1 MTHLLNLAP
10 ELEIISEE
18 IPCGAD
24 QRLSNL
30 KIQQKIIIEVTSMAW
45 KSINKKTSKN
55 TNSKKILFF
64 LFEWEDFLFA
74 DHATIQSYWI

>member
-1 MTHLLNLAP
+1 MTHLLSLAP
-10 ELEIISEE
+10 ELAIMSEE
-18 IPCGAD
+18 ISCGAD

-30 KIQQKIIIEVTSMAW
+30 KIQQKIIIEVSMAW

-55 TNSKKILFF
+55 TNSRKNLFF
-64 LFEWEDFLFA
+64 LFEWEHFYFA